1 MRKKKIIII
10 VVVALFVLVGIF
22 FFMRFGVIGII
33 RNAIS
38 RYVVQDKAEP
48 EEEGPE
54 ELKYET
60 FLDKDGNEFVVEY
73 RKQIFTDL
81 ITGDEVEMWSET
93 AERTIIYSNTYE
105 GRIEKIEDNK
115 IFFIVDFE
123 VKEDPYIVENVKDYL
138 VVFDIDTYDFES
150 DPSSHYFC
158 DFLEYLNEDQDIWG
172 NVGYFYSADELEFLV
187 GEYLIVQAFMNEDPN
202 TGDTSKTLFFQPSS
216 RIKSFIL
223 SLFF

>member
-1 MRKKKIIII
+1 MRKKKLIISI
-10 VVVALFVLVGIF
+10 VVVLFVFVCIF
-22 FFMRFGVIGII
+22 FVMRFGVIGII

-54 ELKYET
+54 ELRYET
-60 FLDKDGNEFVVEY
+60 FLDKDGTEFVVEY

-81 ITGDEVEMWSET
+81 ITGDEVEIWEDT
-93 AERTIIYSNTYE
+93 AEGLIIYSNTYE
-105 GRIEKIEDNK
+105 GKIQKIEDNK
-115 IFFIVDFE
+115 IYFMVDFE
-123 VKEDPYIVENVKDYL
+123 VKEDPYTVENVKDYQ

-150 DPSSHYFC
+150 DPISHYWC
-158 DFLEYLNEDQDIWG
+158 DFLEYFDEDQGIWG
-172 NVGYFYSADELEFLV
+172 NVLYFNSADELEFLV
-187 GEYLIVQAFMNEDPN
+187 GEYLIVQAYMNEDYY
-202 TGDTSKTLFFQPSS
+202 TGDSSKTLFFQPSS